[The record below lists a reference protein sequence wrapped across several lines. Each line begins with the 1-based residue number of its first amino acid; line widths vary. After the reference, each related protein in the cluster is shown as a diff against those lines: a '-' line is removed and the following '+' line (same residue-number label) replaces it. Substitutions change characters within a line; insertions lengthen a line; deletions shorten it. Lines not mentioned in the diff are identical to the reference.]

1 MKKIII
7 IEDTIDQFEDFS
19 RKFLNEDLVDVSKN
33 IEPIYNKIEK
43 QFINGD
49 LYDFIII
56 HKSFRESGVNSE
68 FISELQR
75 FVNDKMP
82 YRLITYSGGNS
93 ITALN
98 SLEQIH
104 FYIKRSV
111 VNENIIDF
119 VSFSKLI
126 GKWYIPALLFK
137 DYKRR
142 FLKTS
147 FSELSKN
154 FDKELALLCLQI
166 IGYTDMKIID
176 ENGSAILERINK
188 EIYE

>member
-7 IEDTIDQFEDFS
+7 IEDTIDQFEDFN

-142 FLKTS
+142 FLKAS

-166 IGYTDMKIID
+166 IGYTDMKITD